1 MPAQIP
7 DYPMDA
13 GRPEHDEGDE
23 CIEYDLYGW
32 FQFESH
38 ADGVQ
43 RLDRQREPPHD
54 LEQAE
59 GWEAAVLKLEERLK
73 MARTAM
79 GD

>member
-1 MPAQIP
+1 
-7 DYPMDA
+7 
-13 GRPEHDEGDE
+13 
-23 CIEYDLYGW
+23 
-32 FQFESH
+32 
-38 ADGVQ
+38 VQ

-59 GWEAAVLKLEERLK
+59 GWEAAVLKLEYMEERLK

>member
-1 MPAQIP
+1 MHRV
-7 DYPMDA
+7 
-13 GRPEHDEGDE
+13 RP
-23 CIEYDLYGW
+23 LRLVPVRVPRL
-32 FQFESH
+32 
-38 ADGVQ
+38 GVQ

-59 GWEAAVLKLEERLK
+59 GWEAAVLKLEYMEERLK

>member
-1 MPAQIP
+1 M
-7 DYPMDA
+7 
-13 GRPEHDEGDE
+13 
-23 CIEYDLYGW
+23 
-32 FQFESH
+32 
-38 ADGVQ
+38 Q
-43 RLDRQREPPHD
+43 RLDRKWELPHD

>member
-1 MPAQIP
+1 
-7 DYPMDA
+7 MDA

-23 CIEYDLYGW
+23 CIEYDPYGW
-32 FQFESH
+32 FQCPTPRFATPRSSVG
-38 ADGVQ
+38 A
-43 RLDRQREPPHD
+43 PPHD